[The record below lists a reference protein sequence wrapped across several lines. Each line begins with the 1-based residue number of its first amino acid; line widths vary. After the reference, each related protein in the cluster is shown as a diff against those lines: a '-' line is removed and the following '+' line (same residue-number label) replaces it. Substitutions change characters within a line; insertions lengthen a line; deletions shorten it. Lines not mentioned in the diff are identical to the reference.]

1 MAYSR
6 IEQAYLDG
14 LVQAQFP
21 DPVEPEPTLLASADT
36 GITTDGG
43 AYVGTRLNMPKG
55 LNTPENM
62 QAVGNDIP
70 KTVAGVAKGMAQG
83 FVGLPGDLEGIGR
96 LVLNYMGA
104 DVNEQTKLPTT
115 QDVKG
120 FLDQY
125 IKLPELQT
133 GDMSNFE
140 TAGEWLAPG
149 GQLKAVKP
157 VAKAIKGAVKMTE
170 GLPVG
175 LSIKDVSKAVDTPQ
189 FKNWFGDWKEAPD
202 MASKVVDENGAP
214 LAVYHGTGRPDR
226 IDANF
231 RKSRATS
238 GPMSF
243 FTDNPEVAS
252 GYAKGKTDTSLVYD
266 DNAYDYNNWFKKKEG
281 RSTLNLEQA
290 GRRMTLEESQ
300 SALDKLRDI
309 KIDEDTGEVIY
320 QKGGGSIMDKKSFDY
335 YLQNEA
341 KGNPLVLANKLFLE
355 SGTLYDQEEKFAK
368 VLNLMGVKGFEMK
381 SPHDS
386 NPAIYKVYLNI
397 KNPLDTSAIPEEVM
411 ANLEKAASRVRKPTQ
426 SGGADNWDKNTVD
439 PQEWINRLKS
449 DQKDGTTHAWVSIP
463 DWVTKSLKADGFDGI
478 KDAGGKSGGS
488 NHSVWIPFDET
499 QVKSATGNRGTFDP
513 NKKNILH
520 GVGVGGAGAT
530 TQQNQEKK

>member
-1 MAYSR
+1 MAYSK

-21 DPVEPEPTLLASADT
+21 DPVEPEPVLLAENKNMSYPNEIASDT
-36 GITTDGG
+36 AGG

-157 VAKAIKGAVKMTE
+157 VAKAIK
-170 GLPVG
+170 
-175 LSIKDVSKAVDTPQ
+175 
-189 FKNWFGDWKEAPD
+189 
-202 MASKVVDENGAP
+202 KVA
-214 LAVYHGTGRPDR
+214 
-226 IDANF
+226 
-231 RKSRATS
+231 KS
-238 GPMSF
+238 
-243 FTDNPEVAS
+243 N
-252 GYAKGKTDTSLVYD
+252 
-266 DNAYDYNNWFKKKEG
+266 
-281 RSTLNLEQA
+281 
-290 GRRMTLEESQ
+290 
-300 SALDKLRDI
+300 
-309 KIDEDTGEVIY
+309 
-320 QKGGGSIMDKKSFDY
+320 
-335 YLQNEA
+335 
-341 KGNPLVLANKLFLE
+341 
-355 SGTLYDQEEKFAK
+355 
-368 VLNLMGVKGFEMK
+368 
-381 SPHDS
+381 
-386 NPAIYKVYLNI
+386 
-397 KNPLDTSAIPEEVM
+397 
-411 ANLEKAASRVRKPTQ
+411 
-426 SGGADNWDKNTVD
+426 
-439 PQEWINRLKS
+439 
-449 DQKDGTTHAWVSIP
+449 
-463 DWVTKSLKADGFDGI
+463 
-478 KDAGGKSGGS
+478 AGGVVAGAS
-488 NHSVWIPFDET
+488 SV
-499 QVKSATGNRGTFDP
+499 
-513 NKKNILH
+513 
-520 GVGVGGAGAT
+520 GAT